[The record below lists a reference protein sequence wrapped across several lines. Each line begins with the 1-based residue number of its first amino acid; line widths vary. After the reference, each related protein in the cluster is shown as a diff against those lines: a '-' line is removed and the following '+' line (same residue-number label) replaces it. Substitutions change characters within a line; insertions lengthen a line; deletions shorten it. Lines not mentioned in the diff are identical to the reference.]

1 MRTHS
6 FYNVGH
12 GDAVIIEDN
21 DYIVVRDIGQHSK
34 RRKFYRDSMNLA
46 LYDIVI
52 SDKKKYAII
61 SHAHKDH
68 FSGFRELFNQ
78 SKYHLFDESFIP
90 PLVLPNGAFFS
101 NSSSKR
107 LSEETINQLK
117 SKIKRYLKV
126 YSSLKRSSSTK
137 KLISNWFFLLPIMN
151 FLSKKVSMVSCG
163 DLIINQN
170 ATVLWPPL
178 AQSLKDRKQIAI
190 DDFNIR
196 NTINIHN
203 IEIRLLFE
211 EPDFPNDSLE
221 QLNQLSERILAVYTQ
236 ILEKN
241 NDTIN
246 EENEQSKYEEKKDFV
261 HEIDNVLNEIDRT
274 SIYSLSKH
282 IKNALCTA
290 IKNDDDNMSL
300 IFQYN
305 DASAIYLSDIDKK
318 NIPHLVNVMQQN
330 GLILPQYNLLK
341 SSHHG
346 SRYEGSLKSI
356 KYNCVVHTCGIGIS
370 SGPKAHNGPY
380 IGYAVGKRNTYCM
393 DWNHFAMN
401 LNPIRWDPFVF
412 NTSTI
417 CTPFYSIGF
426 II

>member
-1 MRTHS
+1 MRKHS
-6 FYNVGH
+6 FYNIGH

-21 DYIVVRDIGQHSK
+21 DYIVVRDIGQYSK
-34 RRKFYRDSMNLA
+34 RRKFYSDSMNLA
-46 LYDIVI
+46 LYDII
-52 SDKKKYAII
+52 SSEKKKYAII

-68 FSGFRELFNQ
+68 FSGFQELFNQ
-78 SKYHLFDESFIP
+78 SKYHLFEESFIP
-90 PLVLPNGAFFS
+90 PLVLPNGSFFS
-101 NSSSKR
+101 NASSKK
-107 LSEETINQLK
+107 LSENAIKALR
-117 SKIKRYLKV
+117 SKIILYLKA
-126 YSSLKRSSSTK
+126 YSSLKRLSSIK
-137 KLISNWFFLLPIMN
+137 NLISNWFFLLPIMN
-151 FLSKKVSMVSCG
+151 FLSKKVIMVSCG
-163 DLIINQN
+163 DQIINQA

-178 AQSLKDRKQIAI
+178 AQSLKDDKQIVI

-203 IEIRLLFE
+203 IETGLLLE
-211 EPDFPNDSLE
+211 KLDNHNDSIEL
-221 QLNQLSERILAVYTQ
+221 LYLMSERILAVYTQ

-241 NDTIN
+241 NDIIS
-246 EENEQSKYEEKKDFV
+246 EENEQNEQEEKEAFV
-261 HEIDNVLNEIDRT
+261 HEIENILNEIDRT
-274 SIYSLSKH
+274 NIYSLPKH
-282 IKNALCTA
+282 IKSVLCTA
-290 IKNDDDNMSL
+290 INNDDDNMSL

-318 NIPHLVNVMQQN
+318 IIPHLINVMQQN

-346 SRYEGSLKSI
+346 SRYDRTLKSI

-370 SGPKAHNGPY
+370 RGLKAHNGPY
-380 IGYAVGKRNTYCM
+380 IGYAAGKRDTYCM